1 MRYLFDQDDER
12 AVLDE
17 LSRNQHKAEVISRS
31 CTRLGQTENATRW
44 VDSAQQIA
52 AKIKLLEYTFQ
63 HKN

>member
-17 LSRNQHKAEVISRS
+17 LSRNQHKAEVVGRS
-31 CTRLGQTENATRW
+31 CIRLGQTKTASRW
-44 VDSAQQIA
+44 ADSAQQIA
-52 AKIKLLEYTFQ
+52 AKIKLLEYIFQ